1 MEDIAEYGGEPQ
13 FRIPTGKLPT
23 GIQEGAGADGEAAP
37 ALCVSSSR
45 GRAVVPAN
53 YLPKLTGVR
62 LFPVQAARSIPPT
75 GRRYSGHTATKRLPN
90 SSLTLV
96 PENIRGSSPQV
107 LHCLPLPDPRG
118 TRLQFHSFD
127 EAYVERLRAGDFRT
141 QEHFG
146 AYFSALIQVK
156 LRSRLQSREAIED
169 VRQET
174 FTRFYVALRE
184 GKIQHPERLGSFV
197 NSVCNNVLLE
207 HYRATTHHSSLDD
220 DDEPID
226 LPAPATN
233 PLGGLFAKETEQKVR
248 EILEQ
253 LPERDRRL
261 LREVFLEERDKD
273 EVCRDF
279 GVDREYLRVLL
290 HRAKQ
295 SFKALY
301 LKSNNS
307 PEFKTA

>member
-1 MEDIAEYGGEPQ
+1 
-13 FRIPTGKLPT
+13 
-23 GIQEGAGADGEAAP
+23 
-37 ALCVSSSR
+37 VH
-45 GRAVVPAN
+45 
-53 YLPKLTGVR
+53 
-62 LFPVQAARSIPPT
+62 AARSIPPT
-75 GRRYSGHTATKRLPN
+75 GRRCSGHTALKRPASSL
-90 SSLTLV
+90 SLTLV
-96 PENIRGSSPQV
+96 PENSHGSPPQV
-107 LHCLPLPDPRG
+107 LHCLPLPGPRG
-118 TRLQFHSFD
+118 GYLQFHSFD

-174 FTRFYVALRE
+174 FARFYVALRE
-184 GKIQHPERLGSFV
+184 GKILHPERLGSFV

-207 HYRATTHHSSLDD
+207 HYRANTRHSSLDD
-220 DDEPID
+220 DDERND
-226 LPAPATN
+226 LPSHAMDL
-233 PLGGLFAKETEQKVR
+233 LGSLVAKETEKKVR

-253 LPERDRRL
+253 LSERDRRL

-301 LKSNNS
+301 LRNTGNDS
-307 PEFKTA
+307 PEFTPA

>member
-1 MEDIAEYGGEPQ
+1 
-13 FRIPTGKLPT
+13 
-23 GIQEGAGADGEAAP
+23 
-37 ALCVSSSR
+37 
-45 GRAVVPAN
+45 
-53 YLPKLTGVR
+53 
-62 LFPVQAARSIPPT
+62 
-75 GRRYSGHTATKRLPN
+75 
-90 SSLTLV
+90 
-96 PENIRGSSPQV
+96 
-107 LHCLPLPDPRG
+107 
-118 TRLQFHSFD
+118 LQFHSFD
-127 EAYVERLRAGDFRT
+127 EGYVERLRTGDLRT

-174 FTRFYVALRE
+174 FARFYVALRE
-184 GKIQHPERLGSFV
+184 GKILHPERLGSFV

-207 HYRATTHHSSLDD
+207 HYRSNARLSSLDD
-220 DDEPID
+220 DDEQKDIPAQPFD
-226 LPAPATN
+226 L
-233 PLGGLFAKETEQKVR
+233 LGLLTARETGKKVR

-273 EVCRDF
+273 DVCRDF

-295 SFKALY
+295 SFKSLY
-301 LKSNNS
+301 LKNNDS
-307 PEFKTA
+307 PEFTPA